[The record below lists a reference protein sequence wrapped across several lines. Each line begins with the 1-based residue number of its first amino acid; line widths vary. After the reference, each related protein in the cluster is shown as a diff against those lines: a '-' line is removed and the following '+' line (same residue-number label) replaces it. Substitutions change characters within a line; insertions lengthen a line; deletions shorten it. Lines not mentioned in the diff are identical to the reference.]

1 MYNIFFSNINHKKK
15 ISEVTLKPCYHSVFE
30 ISSLKGTWPFNLNK
44 LRSHLKK
51 KVLNW
56 HLHWIKLWVVHH
68 LWLIELNIGLQ
79 KFKLWYFHYSSFS
92 KSFTLIKIVFL
103 REQKGVSD
111 TKLIRLPSR
120 QRSSVQSAHRS
131 FFQSEIQALMW
142 SVLQLSRSSSNSQ
155 LSRFL

>member
-51 KVLNW
+51 KVLASPLNKIVGST
-56 HLHWIKLWVVHH
+56 LH